1 MKAKAEHGDQTR
13 MAAETPAPSRRNLE
27 REAGQRR
34 DGSREDTTLP
44 LLLIANAGRW
54 GSRVAVREKEYGI
67 WQAYSW
73 LSYLDNVRAFA
84 LGLASLGFGRGDR
97 LAIIGDNRPQLYWA
111 MVAAQALG
119 GVAVPVYQDA
129 IAAEM
134 QYVIHHSDSK
144 VVVAEDQEQVD
155 KILEIKDHLAQVNY
169 ILYKDPK
176 GLRHYSYPFL
186 LPLEHIQTLGHEE
199 HARHPGA
206 FEEEV
211 HRGQPSDVATINYT
225 SGTTGLPKGVMLS
238 HRALIATAQ
247 NFVAAQPMTERD
259 DLMAYLPMAWIGDTL
274 FSLGVSL
281 VAGTAI
287 NCPEEVT
294 TVRQDLRE
302 IGPTVIFAPPR
313 IWENVLSQTQVKI
326 EDARWLPRRLTQ
338 FALRHSM
345 AATRRRM
352 ENKTVPISERLLGA
366 LGEPLIFAPLRDR
379 LGLGRVRVALTAG
392 GAIAPEVL
400 QFFRSLGVNLKQ
412 LYAMTETAAG
422 GTLQPDDQVKRDS
435 VGLPIPGVR
444 IRISETGEVLIS
456 SPGLFS
462 GYYKN
467 PEATAQA
474 LRDGW
479 FLTGD
484 AGLMDSDGHLIITD
498 RAKDVSRLQD
508 GSVFAP
514 QYIENK
520 LKFSPHI
527 KEAVTLGHER
537 PFVAAI
543 VNIDIEVVGHWA
555 ERRGIAYS
563 GYPDLA
569 QNPRVHELITQEV
582 ERTNTTLPPPLRV
595 KRFVVL
601 HKELDPDDAEITR
614 TRKLRRNFIAQK
626 YSPIIEALYA
636 PQAQEVTVKAA
647 ITFEDGRTAD
657 VERRMRIHD
666 VF

>member
-1 MKAKAEHGDQTR
+1 V
-13 MAAETPAPSRRNLE
+13 AAETPAAAAPAPSRRDLA
-27 REAGQRR
+27 REAEQRR
-34 DGSREDTTLP
+34 DGGRVDSTLP
-44 LLLIANAGRW
+44 LLLMANARRW
-54 GSRVAVREKEYGI
+54 GSRVAIREKEYGI

-73 LSYLDNVRAFA
+73 LAYLDNVRAFA
-84 LGLASLGFGRGDR
+84 LGLAGLGFRRGDK

-119 GVAVPVYQDA
+119 GVAVPIYQDA

-134 QYVIHHSDSK
+134 QYVIHHSDAT

-155 KILEIKDHLAQVNY
+155 KILEIKGQLSQVHH

-186 LPLEHIQTLGHEE
+186 LPFAHIQTLGRER
-199 HARHPGA
+199 HARHPAA
-206 FEEEV
+206 FDEEV
-211 HRGQPSDVATINYT
+211 RRGQPRDLATINYT
-225 SGTTGLPKGVMLS
+225 SGTTGVPKGVMLS
-238 HRALIATAQ
+238 HHALIATAQ
-247 NFVAAQPMTERD
+247 NFLAALPMTEHD
-259 DLMAYLPMAWIGDTL
+259 ELMAYLPMAWIGDTL

-281 VAGTAI
+281 VAGTII
-287 NCPEEVT
+287 NCPEDVT

-302 IGPTVIFAPPR
+302 IGPTVTFAPPR

-326 EDARWLPRRLTQ
+326 EDARWLPRHLTQ
-338 FALRHSM
+338 FSLRHAM
-345 AATRRRM
+345 TAARRRM
-352 ENKTVPISERLLGA
+352 ENKRVPISERLLSA

-379 LGLGRVRVALTAG
+379 LGLGRVRAALTAG

-412 LYAMTETAAG
+412 LYALTETAAG
-422 GTLQPDDQVKRDS
+422 GTLQPDDQVKLDS
-435 VGLPIPGVR
+435 VGLPIPGVQ
-444 IRISETGEVLIS
+444 IRISEAGEVLIS

-467 PEATAQA
+467 PEATAQV

-479 FLTGD
+479 FRTGD
-484 AGLMDSDGHLIITD
+484 AGLIDPDGHLMITD

-527 KEAVTLGHER
+527 KEAVTFGHER
-537 PFVAAI
+537 PYVAAI
-543 VNIDIEVVGHWA
+543 LNIDIGVVGHWA

-569 QNPRVHELITQEV
+569 QNPRVHDLITREV
-582 ERTNTTLPPPLRV
+582 ERTNALLTPPLRV
-595 KRFVVL
+595 KRFVLL

-614 TRKLRRNFIAQK
+614 TRKIRRGFIAQK
-626 YSPIIEALYA
+626 YTPIIEALYA
-636 PQAQEVTVKAA
+636 PQLQEITVKAA
-647 ITFEDGRTAD
+647 ITFDDGRTAD
-657 VERRMRIHD
+657 VERRMRIET